1 MAHITTLTRAHSD
14 IYNSNANTYSYSG
27 SFETFKETEVI
38 VKLDGIALTYK
49 AGTRKNSTSPREP
62 TVNITDKNVHS
73 GGEAVS
79 SSARSI

>member
-38 VKLDGIALTYK
+38 VKLDSIALT
-49 AGTRKNSTSPREP
+49 STLYSWIC
-62 TVNITDKNVHS
+62 NNCK
-73 GGEAVS
+73 
-79 SSARSI
+79 